1 MTRRARNP
9 TMYADLCEHYIPPKS
24 EYRPDGNPMSYPMI
38 PESYPKITGWGPKS
52 RGKSKARYPEGLVD
66 IYGEQGI
73 LGARVRRISPSY
85 LDRVLK
91 GKSTVAMRQNYIR
104 KIVDNRRSPEAN
116 VNTAV
121 RYVRDN
127 YYMFV
132 PEQQSPMYSDDFN
145 RVIAAR
151 NGSGAD
157 EDFVGKLSRKFPRLW
172 SR

>member
-1 MTRRARNP
+1 MTRKARNP
-9 TMYADLCEHYIPPKS
+9 TSYARYAEHYVAPPAK
-24 EYRPDGNPMSYPMI
+24 YVPDDNPRAYPMI
-38 PESYPKITGWGPKS
+38 PESYPKITGWRAGKP
-52 RGKSKARYPEGLVD
+52 GKSKAKYPEGLVD
-66 IYGEQGI
+66 IYGENGL
-73 LGARVRRISPSY
+73 LGPRVRRISPSY

-116 VNTAV
+116 VDTAV
-121 RYVRDN
+121 KYVRDN

-132 PEQQSPMYSDDFN
+132 PERQSPMYSDDFN